1 MESIR
6 SIPPFTS
13 CTFVT
18 VNRDLLSDLQWSFY
32 IDYDKEEN
40 CWLEEFNFDKEE
52 ELIQGISSLKIILIE
67 K

>member
-6 SIPPFTS
+6 SIPPSMS

-52 ELIQGISSLKIILIE
+52 ELIQTISSLKFILIE